1 MDQSL
6 GFMSGRG
13 EQLIL
18 LLLIAFFFFYSSI
31 YHEQWKYSHRRQK
44 RKEISSKKIQR
55 IAIFLKLKYIS

>member
-6 GFMSGRG
+6 GFMFGRG

-18 LLLIAFFFFYSSI
+18 LLIIVFFFYSSI
-31 YHEQWKYSHRRQK
+31 YHEQWKYSHRLHK